1 MDWKLLFGFSV
12 AGFAALSYA
21 GLTSGSERRPNQQPA
36 TRQVVASSSAPSAAP
51 AAPGKPSVTTAAAT
65 AAEQPKPSADA
76 WTVPDVDKLP
86 DDAWGRAVRLGR
98 DLTVATYAHL
108 GPEVA
113 DASKRYAGNNLS
125 CQSCHLDA
133 GTKKFGLPFVG
144 VFGDFPQYRSREG
157 EVGTIE
163 DRVNGCMTRSMNGKP
178 LPVDSTEMKA
188 FVAYIKFVS
197 TGRPVGGKT
206 EGRGS
211 GAIPELTRAAN
222 VEHGRE
228 VYAQACAACHQA
240 DGQGV
245 RKGVVGDA
253 QGYQF
258 PPLWGL
264 DSFNDGAG
272 MNRLISAA
280 NFIHSNMP
288 LGTSYDAPVV
298 TAEDAWDVA
307 AFIQSQQR
315 PAKADLDKDFPN
327 RLQKPVDAGYGP
339 YVDGFNQDQHKLGPF
354 QPIRD
359 KIKAL
364 KQSAKE
370 EAPAASN

>member
-12 AGFAALSYA
+12 AGLAALSYA

-36 TRQVVASSSAPSAAP
+36 ARQIVASSSNPSGAA
-51 AAPGKPSVTTAAAT
+51 AAPGEPSVTAAAAT
-65 AAEQPKPSADA
+65 SAEQPKPSADA

-113 DASKRYAGNNLS
+113 DANKRYAGNNLS

-163 DRVNGCMTRSMNGKP
+163 DRVNGCMTRSMNGKR
-178 LPVDSTEMKA
+178 LPVDSSEMKA

-197 TGRPVGGKT
+197 MGRPVGGKT

-211 GAIPELTRAAN
+211 GSIPELTRPAN
-222 VEHGRE
+222 VERGKA
-228 VYAQACAACHQA
+228 VYAENCAACHQV

-245 RKGVVGDA
+245 RRGVVGDA
-253 QGYQF
+253 KGYEF
-258 PPLWGL
+258 PPLWGP

-272 MNRLISAA
+272 MNRLIAAA

-288 LGTSYDAPVV
+288 QGTAYDAP
-298 TAEDAWDVA
+298 ALSPEDAWDVA
-307 AFIQSQQR
+307 AYIQSQSR
-315 PAKADLDKDFPN
+315 PAKADLN
-327 RLQKPVDAGYGP
+327 
-339 YVDGFNQDQHKLGPF
+339 
-354 QPIRD
+354 
-359 KIKAL
+359 
-364 KQSAKE
+364 
-370 EAPAASN
+370 

>member
-12 AGFAALSYA
+12 AGLAALSYA

-36 TRQVVASSSAPSAAP
+36 ARQIVASSSNPSAAP
-51 AAPGKPSVTTAAAT
+51 AAPGEPSGTAAAAT
-65 AAEQPKPSADA
+65 SAEQPKPSADA
-76 WTVPDVDKLP
+76 WTVPDIDKLP

-113 DASKRYAGNNLS
+113 DANKRYAGNNLS

-163 DRVNGCMTRSMNGKP
+163 DRVNGCMTRSMNGKR
-178 LPVDSTEMKA
+178 LPVDSSEMKA

-211 GAIPELTRAAN
+211 GNIPELTRPAN
-222 VEHGRE
+222 VERGKT
-228 VYAQACAACHQA
+228 VYAENCAACHQA

-245 RKGVVGDA
+245 RRGVVGDA
-253 QGYQF
+253 KGYEF
-258 PPLWGL
+258 PPLWGP

-272 MNRLISAA
+272 MNRLIASA

-288 LGTSYDAPVV
+288 QGTAYDAP
-298 TAEDAWDVA
+298 ALSPEDAWDVA
-307 AFIQSQQR
+307 AYIQSQSR
-315 PAKADLDKDFPN
+315 PAKADLNKDFPN
-327 RLQKPVDAGYGP
+327 RMQKPVDAGYGP
-339 YVDGFNQDQHKLGPF
+339 HVDGFSQEQHRLGPF

-364 KQSAKE
+364 RQSDAGK
-370 EAPAASN
+370 ATTTN

>member
-1 MDWKLLFGFSV
+1 M
-12 AGFAALSYA
+12 
-21 GLTSGSERRPNQQPA
+21 
-36 TRQVVASSSAPSAAP
+36 
-51 AAPGKPSVTTAAAT
+51 
-65 AAEQPKPSADA
+65 
-76 WTVPDVDKLP
+76 
-86 DDAWGRAVRLGR
+86 GR
-98 DLTVATYAHL
+98 DLTVVTYAHL
-108 GPEVA
+108 GPEIAEVG
-113 DASKRYAGNNLS
+113 KRYAGNNLS

-163 DRVNGCMTRSMNGKP
+163 DRVNGCMTRSMNGRALP
-178 LPVDSTEMKA
+178 LDSPEMKA

-197 TGRPVGGKT
+197 VGRPVGGKT

-211 GAIPELTRAAN
+211 GNIPELTRAAD

-228 VYAQACAACHQA
+228 VYAQTCAACHQA

-258 PPLWGL
+258 PPLWGP

-280 NFIHSNMP
+280 NFVHSNMP
-288 LGTSYDAPVV
+288 LGSTFDAP
-298 TAEDAWDVA
+298 ALSPEDAWDVM
-307 AFIQSQQR
+307 AFVQSQPR
-315 PAKADLDKDFPN
+315 PAKAGLDKDFPN
-327 RLQKPVDAGYGP
+327 RPQKPVDAGYGP
-339 YVDGFNQDQHKLGPF
+339 YIDGFSQEQHKLGPF

-359 KIKAL
+359 KIKTM
-364 KQSAKE
+364 KQSDGGK
-370 EAPAASN
+370 ASSAN

>member
-1 MDWKLLFGFSV
+1 MDWKLLIGYSV
-12 AGFAALSYA
+12 AGIAALSHA
-21 GLTSGSERRPNQQPA
+21 GLTSGSDRRA
-36 TRQVVASSSAPSAAP
+36 SRHTSSKQVAVSRGSPAAP
-51 AAPGKPSVTTAAAT
+51 AASPTRPAVSAAT
-65 AAEQPKPSADA
+65 AQSSAAGDEWIVA
-76 WTVPDVDKLP
+76 DVDKLA

-113 DASKRYAGNNLS
+113 DAGKRYAGNNLA

-197 TGRPVGGKT
+197 TGRPIGGKT

-211 GAIPELTRAAN
+211 GNIPELTRAASL
-222 VEHGRE
+222 EHGQE

-245 RKGVVGDA
+245 RKGIAGDA

-258 PPLWGL
+258 PPLWGP

-280 NFIHSNMP
+280 NFIHGNMP
-288 LGTSYDAPVV
+288 LGTTYDAPVLS
-298 TAEDAWDVA
+298 AEDAWDVA
-307 AFIQSQQR
+307 AFIQSQSR

-327 RLQKPVDAGYGP
+327 RMQKPVDAGYGP
-339 YVDGFNQDQHKLGPF
+339 YIDGFDREQHRLGPF
-354 QPIRD
+354 GPIRD

-364 KQSAKE
+364 KESEAGK
-370 EAPAASN
+370 APAN

>member
-12 AGFAALSYA
+12 AGLAALSYA

-36 TRQVVASSSAPSAAP
+36 ARQAAAGRSAPSAAP
-51 AAPGKPSVTTAAAT
+51 AAPGKPSETTAAAT
-65 AAEQPKPSADA
+65 SAEQPKPSTDA
-76 WTVPDVDKLP
+76 WTMPDVDKLP
-86 DDAWGRAVRLGR
+86 DDAWGKAVRLGR

-113 DASKRYAGNNLS
+113 DANKRFAGNNLS

-178 LPVDSTEMKA
+178 LPVDSPEMKA

-222 VEHGRE
+222 VEHGQE

-245 RKGVVGDA
+245 RKGVAGDA

-258 PPLWGL
+258 PPLWGP

-288 LGTSYDAPVV
+288 LGTTYDAPVV
-298 TAEDAWDVA
+298 SAEDAWDVA
-307 AFIQSQQR
+307 AFIQSQPR

-339 YVDGFNQDQHKLGPF
+339 YIDGFGQEQHKLGPF
-354 QPIRD
+354 QPVRE
-359 KIKAL
+359 KLKEL
-364 KQSAKE
+364 KQSAKG